1 MKRLCGLALALF
13 VFGFASS
20 EAKTSKPVSND
31 QVSITINIPGRSLTL
46 FQNGNQVYKFPI
58 AVGQPV
64 FKTPTGGGKSI
75 NQVIWN
81 PSWMPPPNSAWGKD
95 YEATPPGSPNN
106 PLGPVKMQLGKYIF
120 LHGTSNEQTI
130 GTAASHGC
138 IRMFNKDAITLAW
151 WLQSNFS
158 RQTDPSL
165 LNEYQ
170 AQKDKSIF
178 VSLNRSIPVDIT
190 YQLFDIVS
198 GKLQVHPDL
207 YSQSQNK
214 KEAIIAWLKQM
225 GYDNSKV
232 DYKLLDRL
240 LAMSDKQTSQVTLK
254 QLLSAKK
261 PKTKEKKPAEKV
273 ETPAKKTP
281 TKKVADKKQ
290 QKPAPV
296 KPKGSKQLRA
306 SI

>member
-1 MKRLCGLALALF
+1 MKKLCSLVLF
-13 VFGFASS
+13 LFSSLFIFGSVQ
-20 EAKTSKPVSND
+20 AKTSSGAGKD
-31 QVSITINIPGRSLTL
+31 LVSITINIPGRSLTL

-75 NQVIWN
+75 SQVIWN
-81 PSWMPPPNSAWGKD
+81 PSWMPPPNSTWGKD

-106 PLGPVKMQLGKYIF
+106 PLGPVKMQLSKYIF

-138 IRMFNKDAITLAW
+138 IRMFNKDAMTLAW

-170 AQKDKSIF
+170 AQKDKSVY

-190 YQLFDIVS
+190 YQLFDIVN

-207 YSQSQNK
+207 YSQSQDK
-214 KEAIIAWLKQM
+214 KEAVISWLKQM
-225 GYDNSKV
+225 GYDITKV

-240 LAMSDKQTSQVTLK
+240 IAMSAKQTSQVTLK

-261 PKTKEKKPAEKV
+261 PK
-273 ETPAKKTP
+273 AKP
-281 TKKVADKKQ
+281 TKKQVSSTSKTTTKKIADKKN

-296 KPKGSKQLRA
+296 KPKGAKPLRA